1 MGSSRRESLT
11 RFLESAASEPFRW
24 GDRDCITFANQAVR
38 VQRGHGFVD
47 DLLTL
52 RQHTTELGALRLW
65 QMAQK
70 QTGCTDIVD
79 LLDARLTRSP
89 RLYPQTGSVVARP
102 LAEAM
107 VFSHAIG
114 IMGVRGP
121 VYMTPEGF
129 QRFRLDGDLSWEI

>member
-11 RFLESAASEPFRW
+11 RFLESVVSEPFRW

-70 QTGCTDIVD
+70 QTGCTDTQARAHSYEVVKK
-79 LLDARLTRSP
+79 LDAQYEVEPLRTELVGRSF
-89 RLYPQTGSVVARP
+89 LV
-102 LAEAM
+102 
-107 VFSHAIG
+107 
-114 IMGVRGP
+114 
-121 VYMTPEGF
+121 
-129 QRFRLDGDLSWEI
+129 